1 MAGALK
7 EGRPPRR
14 WAVEFRLEREEGVF
28 RPESMKIHTSS
39 GDGSGMYEMP
49 TLWADETPLVEEA
62 FRRRLIADGRYQL
75 ALDATA
81 QGREYEVW
89 GQQDGELDTTCTP
102 EEALARGLELLHTRM
117 SALSGS
123 KPSAD

>member
-1 MAGALK
+1 
-7 EGRPPRR
+7 
-14 WAVEFRLEREEGVF
+14 
-28 RPESMKIHTSS
+28 MKIRTSS
-39 GDGSGMYEMP
+39 DDGSGMYEMP

-75 ALDATA
+75 ALDAID

-102 EEALARGLELLHTRM
+102 EEALTRGLELLHKGESPT
-117 SALSGS
+117 
-123 KPSAD
+123 PPADPTN